1 MYFCTKIRL
10 SMIRFFSNEIGFNL
24 SSKNIVKEWIKRVV
38 TSYGYKLG
46 DVNVIFC
53 SDEYLLQINKD
64 YLNHNYYTDII
75 TFDYSEEGRI
85 AGELYISI
93 DTVLANAA
101 EYNQER
107 AAELLR
113 VIIHGFLHLM
123 QFNDQSP
130 EEEAEMHSKED
141 AALSLFD
148 FSTFNQTF

>member
-1 MYFCTKIRL
+1 MYFCTKIQL
-10 SMIRFFSNEIGFNL
+10 SMIRFFSNEISFNL

-64 YLNHNYYTDII
+64 YLKHNYYTDII
-75 TFDYSEEGRI
+75 TFDYSEEVRI

>member
-1 MYFCTKIRL
+1 
-10 SMIRFFSNEIGFNL
+10 MIRFFSNEISFNL

>member
-1 MYFCTKIRL
+1 MYFCTKIQL
-10 SMIRFFSNEIGFNL
+10 SMIRFFSNEISFNL

-123 QFNDQSP
+123 QFNDQTP

-148 FSTFNQTF
+148 FSTFNQSF

>member
-1 MYFCTKIRL
+1 MYFCTKIQL
-10 SMIRFFSNEIGFNL
+10 SMIRFFSNEISFNL

>member
-1 MYFCTKIRL
+1 MYFCTKIQL
-10 SMIRFFSNEIGFNL
+10 SMIRFFSNEISFNL

-93 DTVLANAA
+93 DTVLTNAA